1 MVRCA
6 IMAQFKSWLLL
17 CLSCYLAYSQR
28 RTACSSSFSNNVVS
42 YDTYT
47 ALTTTRSIIAA
58 RQKCAYAHCSTPSYA
73 HINSID
79 AMALELHRVLHT
91 PIDLRIS
98 GWQVHLSKN
107 WSFTIDALS
116 PLQRK
121 CIDNDFSRRLLL
133 VRQRLPSRYTLCD
146 AFQCNNILQN
156 YFNVND
162 VLDSVDYL
170 LKEIH
175 CEHLIYPY
183 HCFYIIKHSE
193 RLRLTL

>member
-1 MVRCA
+1 MPKLLPR
-6 IMAQFKSWLLL
+6 IQSTSAQLVPA
-17 CLSCYLAYSQR
+17 LS
-28 RTACSSSFSNNVVS
+28 SNNVVWR
-42 YDTYT
+42 
-47 ALTTTRSIIAA
+47 TTPIQLSQRLGRSLLHGKNVLMPIV
-58 RQKCAYAHCSTPSYA
+58 AHLAMRT

-121 CIDNDFSRRLLL
+121 CIAVMISRDDCFL
-133 VRQRLPSRYTLCD
+133 VRQRLPSRFTHICD

-183 HCFYIIKHSE
+183 RTAF
-193 RLRLTL
+193 TLLNTQNACD